1 MSKSVNE
8 YQAFYEMVKKWT
20 VSDYR
25 TQKIKSEVIIDMLIS
40 EFIQE
45 IAYFES
51 DDIKATPLLLAKEFP
66 ITRVGQRTLHS
77 DLIEK
82 IKVGT
87 VSSDELDKRQY
98 ASVDYLLKSGNTFYL
113 TELKTTN
120 SSINGIQFLNMLW
133 TCDRGVKSLY
143 FRFYDVIKNYCI
155 PENDL
160 PAKKYLYT
168 LKFMLG
174 QTACN
179 DEKFDI
185 AAFGRYREKEE
196 KRKEIAE
203 KIMEHCFSPS
213 NFDTHECKMKMLY
226 ICLNDEENL
235 GDKIFKEGLK
245 KLSAKSAKDAIKD
258 YWKELKEEGYKARC
272 DKSVAHPIVIKKLI
286 GNDAFLASLESQDKK
301 EKWLRT
307 SEILQELLVPSEK
320 WF

>member
-1 MSKSVNE
+1 MDKYE
-8 YQAFYEMVKKWT
+8 AFYNMVKKWT

-51 DDIKATPLLLAKEFP
+51 DGIKENPLFLAKEFP
-66 ITRVGQRTLHS
+66 ITRVGQHTLHT

-82 IKVGT
+82 IKAGT
-87 VSSDELDKRQY
+87 VTSDELDKRQY
-98 ASVDYLLKSGNTFYL
+98 ASADYLLKSGNTFYL

-120 SSINGIQFLNMLW
+120 SSIDGIQFLNMLW
-133 TCDRGVKSLY
+133 TCEQGAKSLY

-174 QTACN
+174 QEPC
-179 DEKFDI
+179 DDKKFDV
-185 AAFGRYREKEE
+185 AAFGRHREKKE
-196 KRKEIAE
+196 KRKEVAE

-213 NFDTHECKMKMLY
+213 SFDTHECQLKMLY
-226 ICLNDEENL
+226 ICLND
-235 GDKIFKEGLK
+235 DKNIRDNILKEGRKELNDE
-245 KLSAKSAKDAIKD
+245 SANVAIKD
-258 YWKELKEEGYKARC
+258 YRKKLNDEGYKALC
-272 DKSVAHPIVIKKLI
+272 DKFVVQPIVIEKLI
-286 GNDAFLASLESQDKK
+286 GNDAFLSSLKSQDKK
-301 EKWLRT
+301 EKWLWT
-307 SEILQELLVPSEK
+307 SEILQELLVPPKK